1 MCTGK
6 INNFGERKRDTMGL
20 NVDTIA
26 RYVVQN
32 HDVQFMQAQDYS
44 TASQSEAVSIH
55 NFLNNSSLRTAR
67 QEELTAY
74 LLGLKDEQGN
84 SCFTYDEAAKAAKY
98 QLENEISQKKAK
110 VTIQFI
116 DKNEYDAAVAK
127 AQKDG
132 SDQFYNFKLI
142 TDKEVLAHI
151 NGDNLKTIEEKEA
164 NYKKFFKTDDKGNL
178 VKDENG
184 KYIFDSDKFKAE
196 FGKDVGLDNKLQLAE
211 RECAAKRRG
220 MSASSEKNAIK
231 AAGLDYRR
239 DNTGLYRTL
248 AGTAALAALVFGG
261 VTAEAWAGGAANST
275 VAAAHSVVHNRLASL
290 LCAGGLAGAIPFI
303 HDKDGKT
310 NHRQDAA
317 ELFQQKPAPEP
328 QKPQLAEVP
337 PRISFVQEPKIE
349 DFKLEK
355 QAPCYNLEKGV
366 TVDTIRYGGPWH
378 YAQLYNNCDT
388 GKPLTGKQLNELKN
402 LLKPGH
408 DGSSIQEGD
417 SWKTKVLQNEITLSD
432 GTKVCLADKEE
443 IARRVARMTTQSGGK
458 NLRYAN
464 QQIGVRTC
472 DGTYIG
478 SAKSVEDAHRKGIKY
493 QQEHTTYTVSK
504 K

>member
-1 MCTGK
+1 
-6 INNFGERKRDTMGL
+6 MGL

-32 HDVQFMQAQDYS
+32 HNVEFMQAQNYS
-44 TASQSEAVSIH
+44 TASQEDAKKIQI
-55 NFLNNSSLRTAR
+55 FLNDKNVRTAR

-74 LLGLKDEQGN
+74 LLGLKDDEGKE
-84 SCFTYDEAAKAAKY
+84 CFTYDEAVKAAKY
-98 QLENEISQKKAK
+98 QVENEVSQKRAQ

-116 DKNEYDAAVAK
+116 DKDEYEAAVAK
-127 AQKDG
+127 AKQDG
-132 SDQFYNFKLI
+132 TDQLYNFKLI
-142 TDKEVLAHI
+142 EDKEVLAHI
-151 NGDNLKTIEEKEA
+151 NGDKLKTIEEKEA
-164 NYKKFFKTDDKGNL
+164 NYKKFFKTDEQGNL
-178 VKDENG
+178 IKGENG
-184 KYIFDSDKFKAE
+184 KYIFDSDKYKAE
-196 FGKDVGLDNKLQLAE
+196 FGKDVNLDNKLQLAE
-211 RECAAKRRG
+211 RESAAKARG
-220 MSASSEKNAIK
+220 MSANAEKNAIK

-248 AGTAALAALVFGG
+248 AGTAALAALIFGG
-261 VTAEAWAGGAANST
+261 VTAEAWAGAKSSAA
-275 VAAAHSVVHNRLASL
+275 VAASHAVVHNRVASIIAAL
-290 LCAGGLAGAIPFI
+290 GLAGAIPFLN
-303 HDKDGKT
+303 DKDGKT

-317 ELFQQKPAPEP
+317 VAFQQKPQEPTKPELPKLDAPA
-328 QKPQLAEVP
+328 K
-337 PRISFVQEPKIE
+337 ISLIQEPKIE

-388 GKPLTGKQLNELKN
+388 GKPLSGKQLNELKN

-478 SAKSVEDAHRKGIKY
+478 SAKSVEDAHKKGVKY
-493 QQEHTTYTVSK
+493 QQEHTTYRVVK